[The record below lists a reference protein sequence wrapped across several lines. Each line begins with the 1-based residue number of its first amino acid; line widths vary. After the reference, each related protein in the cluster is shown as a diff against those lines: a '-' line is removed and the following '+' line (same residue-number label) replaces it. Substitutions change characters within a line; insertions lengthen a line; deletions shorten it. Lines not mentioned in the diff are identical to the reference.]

1 MPLKSK
7 YKIVSFIGL
16 ILVSL
21 FFGGQSVKAVGTEAI
36 NCCIITINS
45 VDGWPLE
52 KRCRIE
58 GDLDC
63 VTTPERFFDDK
74 HKQLVDGVEKPIR
87 CDGLNEEGTGPN
99 PDPAYGLCL
108 LHPAVM
114 KSLIGLAAAKCDQYK
129 TVNVCNTGLA
139 TVYCFWS
146 YRLNEC
152 VSRFSGGVCPYL
164 SEPECRDESKVCK
177 WENEV
182 CQTPLQSELEKIY
195 GARDTGILP
204 PCTAFGTCTDVNQIL
219 ETVVNFTREVFKYV
233 GALAFVFFVYGG
245 GLMVFSF
252 GNAEK
257 FKKGQSVLVAAVIG
271 LIITFSAS
279 FMVGFLL
286 DLLGAK

>member
-1 MPLKSK
+1 MLNIFSITKKHFRMSLFI
-7 YKIVSFIGL
+7 IVFFA
-16 ILVSL
+16 L
-21 FFGGQSVKAVGTEAI
+21 FFGGQNVKAAATELT
-36 NCCIITINS
+36 NCCMITGSAMGEI
-45 VDGWPLE
+45 VAKICRLE
-52 KRCRIE
+52 KDFPCRGFIKDVGKFGISGE
-58 GDLDC
+58 
-63 VTTPERFFDDK
+63 VKEERVVCGEEFLCYKNQD
-74 HKQLVDGVEKPIR
+74 IR
-87 CDGLNEEGTGPN
+87 KTLQ
-99 PDPAYGLCL
+99 
-108 LHPAVM
+108 AVGELM
-114 KSLIGLAAAKCDQYK
+114 AAKCDQYE
-129 TVNVCNTGLA
+129 TVNTCNTGEA
-139 TVYCFWS
+139 IEYCFWS
-146 YRLNEC
+146 YRLGEC
-152 VSRFSGGVCPYL
+152 VSRISGGVCPYL
-164 SEPECRDESKVCK
+164 SEPECKESRECK

-233 GALAFVFFVYGG
+233 GALAFVFFIYGG